1 MTPRVCSGCATQIK
15 DLRRAHPCRRE
26 TLETCCSYK
35 QAVEARSLPLVELL
49 EREYA
54 VSLARDPQLPAL
66 LQAAKGAHFAL
77 PQQGMGGVLGS
88 LFSMLSAEE
97 GQPA

>member
-1 MTPRVCSGCATQIK
+1 MLSPDGWLPMWIAGAILKVAVYLPI
-15 DLRRAHPCRRE
+15 
-26 TLETCCSYK
+26 

-54 VSLARDPQLPAL
+54 ASLARDPQLPAL
-66 LQAAKGAHFAL
+66 LQAVKGAHFAV
-77 PQQGMGGVLGS
+77 PQQGMGGMLGS